1 MADPTYL
8 KQDTFTLAVQVNGK
22 MRGKIELSA
31 DAQKEEAV
39 AAALGNEKISKFLPL
54 ETSIKKVIFVPGKVL
69 NIVAK

>member
-1 MADPTYL
+1 
-8 KQDTFTLAVQVNGK
+8 VNGK